1 MDNSFDRRTWPE
13 IFKPIL
19 IRDNKFYK
27 INEALLALGIA
38 IHVKKKG
45 YKWPYLHINKEVT
58 FLKCTHSNQNKQLN
72 KLHATIVGISTYA
85 RGKHGYM
92 KENY

>member
-1 MDNSFDRRTWPE
+1 MDDSFDRYTWPE

-19 IRDNKFYK
+19 IRDNIFYK

-45 YKWPYLHINKEVT
+45 YKDLDSLLERHGETVKV
-58 FLKCTHSNQNKQLN
+58 FLLFS
-72 KLHATIVGISTYA
+72 
-85 RGKHGYM
+85 M
-92 KENY
+92 

>member
-1 MDNSFDRRTWPE
+1 MDDSFDRCTWPE

-27 INEALLALGIA
+27 INEALLLALGIA

-45 YKWPYLHINKEVT
+45 YKDLDNLLERHGETIKI
-58 FLKCTHSNQNKQLN
+58 FLLFS
-72 KLHATIVGISTYA
+72 
-85 RGKHGYM
+85 M
-92 KENY
+92 